1 MPTHMNPR
9 AVAFIPAR
17 SGSKRIPHKNV
28 RALGGHPVI
37 AYSIRAAID
46 SGVFAAVI
54 CATDSPLYA
63 EIARHYGAEV
73 PFLRSAE
80 ISGDKSPDIEWVEWM
95 LRALKEAG
103 RDYEAFSILRPTSP
117 FRLPETI
124 RRAWEQFAQAT
135 GADSLRA
142 VEKCGQHP
150 GKMWVIRQGR
160 MLPLLPLTP
169 AEQPWH
175 STQYAALPEVYVQNA
190 SLEIAWSRVVFEGRT
205 IAGSVVVPFLTQG
218 EEGLD
223 VNEEFDW
230 WKAERLLEQGR
241 AKLPAVGVS
250 RWEEDK

>member
-1 MPTHMNPR
+1 MTSG

-17 SGSKRIPHKNV
+17 SGSKRIPHKNI
-28 RALGGHPVI
+28 RPLGGHPVL
-37 AYSIRAAID
+37 AYSIRAAVD

-54 CATDSPLYA
+54 CATDRPQYA
-63 EIARHYGAEV
+63 AGARHYGAEV
-73 PFLRSAE
+73 PFLRSAG
-80 ISGDKSPDIEWVEWM
+80 ISGDKSPDIEWLEWM
-95 LRALKEAG
+95 LRALKDAG
-103 RDYEAFSILRPTSP
+103 RGYEAFSILRPTSP
-117 FRLPETI
+117 FRRPDTI
-124 RRAWEQFAQAT
+124 RRAWEQFAQAA

-169 AEQPWH
+169 EEQPWH
-175 STQYAALPEVYVQNA
+175 SSQYAALPEVYVQNA

-218 EEGLD
+218 DEGLD

-230 WKAERLLEQGR
+230 WKAERLLEQGK

-250 RWEEDK
+250 PWQEDK